1 MAKIRGAT
9 PEEYLDNVPP
19 ELQERVRSL
28 HQTLENALPH
38 ASVQIKWGQPAF
50 IDETILV
57 AYAVFSKHINL
68 YSTPSSREALSAEGK
83 LQGYKVGKG
92 SIQLPHD
99 VSLPL
104 DLITFVAKARA
115 TEYHEHKV
123 LWMS

>member
-1 MAKIRGAT
+1 MAKIRGTT
-9 PEEYLDNVPP
+9 PEEYLGNIPP

-28 HQTLENALPH
+28 HQTLENALPE

-50 IDETILV
+50 IDGTILV
-57 AYAVFSKHINL
+57 AYAVFSKHTNL

-83 LQGYKVGKG
+83 LDGFKVGKG

-99 VSLPL
+99 LPL
-104 DLITFVAKARA
+104 PLELVALVAKARA
-115 TEYHEHKV
+115 TEYREHKV